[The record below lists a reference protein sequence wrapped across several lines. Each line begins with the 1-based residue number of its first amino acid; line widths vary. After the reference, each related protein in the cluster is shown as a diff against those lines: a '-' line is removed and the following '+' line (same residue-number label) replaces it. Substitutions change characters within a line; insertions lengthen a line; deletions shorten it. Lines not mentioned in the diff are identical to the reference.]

1 MFKEFIK
8 DYSFRLFRTA
18 LQGFFLMLATNY
30 GQNFSFTEGNA
41 EQATGAVMLL
51 ATMGWT
57 AFDAWRNSRSRK
69 AAKLL
74 NAGETSEA
82 KLVAAGQKSK

>member
-8 DYSFRLFRTA
+8 DYSFRLFRTL

-30 GQNFSFTEGNA
+30 GQNFNFTEGNA

-57 AFDAWRNSRSRK
+57 AFDAWRNSRSRCS
-69 AAKLL
+69 AISPARSRRQPER
-74 NAGETSEA
+74 AEPPPS
-82 KLVAAGQKSK
+82 Q